1 MNCGTGIPACVDC
14 AENEPHRQG
23 CLCYRFAARLTKWY
37 EGAKRDLPWRKTRDP
52 YLILVSEIM
61 LQQTRAQ
68 AVIPYYEKFLERFP
82 TAQDLADA
90 GEAEVLRHWSGL
102 GYYQRARNLQKAA
115 RRIVERGAFPL
126 EYDAIRELPG
136 VGAYT
141 AAAVASIA
149 FGSRRAVVDGNVMRV
164 IARFT
169 GDAANIGAPA
179 TRILFEKVAGALLDQ
194 DDPGRFNQAMME
206 LGATICL
213 PRNPLCLLCPVSTG
227 CEAHAQG
234 KQSQLPVKL
243 KRMHPV
249 RVEATLLMIER
260 AGRILLWRR
269 GSEAQRLGGFWE
281 LPSAEDLP
289 KARRL
294 ETLGSFRHS
303 ITNHNYI
310 FAVVKAAIA
319 RPASRYR
326 WFDQSQLE
334 GIPLSTTARKA
345 LALSA
350 RTIK

>member
-14 AENEPHRQG
+14 AEDEEHRQE
-23 CLCYRFAARLTKWY
+23 CLCYRAKLTKWY
-37 EGAKRDLPWRKTRDP
+37 DGAQRDLPWRKTRDP
-52 YLILVSEIM
+52 YRILVSEIM

-82 TAQDLADA
+82 TARDLADA
-90 GEAEVLRHWSGL
+90 SEAEVLRQWSGL

-115 RRIVERGAFPL
+115 RQIVERGGFPR

-169 GDAANIGAPA
+169 GDAADIGAL
-179 TRILFEKVAGALLDQ
+179 TTKLRFEKVASTLLDP
-194 DDPGRFNQAMME
+194 DDPGRFNQATME

-213 PRNPLCLLCPVSTG
+213 PRNPLCLLCPVSAG

-243 KRMHPV
+243 KRTQPI

-269 GSEAQRLGGFWE
+269 SPDAQRLGGFWE
-281 LPSAEDLP
+281 LPSGEELP

-310 FAVVKAAIA
+310 FTVTKAAIA
-319 RPASRYR
+319 RAASRFH
-326 WFDQSQLE
+326 WFDHSQLD
-334 GIPLSTTARKA
+334 GMPLSTTTRKA
-345 LALSA
+345 LALVGRS
-350 RTIK
+350 IK

>member
-1 MNCGTGIPACVDC
+1 
-14 AENEPHRQG
+14 
-23 CLCYRFAARLTKWY
+23 
-37 EGAKRDLPWRKTRDP
+37 
-52 YLILVSEIM
+52 M

-68 AVIPYYEKFLERFP
+68 AVIPYYEKFLARFP

-90 GEAEVLRHWSGL
+90 NEAEVLRGWSGL

-115 RRIVERGAFPL
+115 RQIVERGAFPL

-149 FGSRRAVVDGNVMRV
+149 FGSHRAVVDGNVLRV

-169 GDAANIGAPA
+169 GDAADIGAAA
-179 TRILFEKVAGALLDQ
+179 TRIRFEEVARTLLDPNN
-194 DDPGRFNQAMME
+194 PGRFNQAMME

-213 PRNPLCLLCPVSTG
+213 PRNPMCLLCPVSAG
-227 CEAHAQG
+227 CEARAQS

-243 KRMHPV
+243 KRMQAV

-269 GSEAQRLGGFWE
+269 SSDAQRLGGFWE
-281 LPSAEDLP
+281 LPSPEDMP

-303 ITNHNYI
+303 ITNHNYT

-319 RPASRYR
+319 RPAGRFC
-326 WFDQSQLE
+326 WFDHAQLE
-334 GIPLSTTARKA
+334 GIPLSTTTRKA
-345 LALSA
+345 LALRA

>member
-1 MNCGTGIPACVDC
+1 
-14 AENEPHRQG
+14 
-23 CLCYRFAARLTKWY
+23 
-37 EGAKRDLPWRKTRDP
+37 
-52 YLILVSEIM
+52 M

-68 AVIPYYEKFLERFP
+68 AVIPYYEKFLARFP

-90 GEAEVLRHWSGL
+90 NEAEVLRGWSGL

-115 RRIVERGAFPL
+115 RQIVERGAFPR

-149 FGSRRAVVDGNVMRV
+149 FGSHRAVVDGNVLRV

-169 GDAANIGAPA
+169 GDAADIGAAA
-179 TRILFEKVAGALLDQ
+179 TRIRFEEVARTLLDPNN
-194 DDPGRFNQAMME
+194 PGRFNQAMME

-213 PRNPLCLLCPVSTG
+213 PRNPMCLLCPVSAG
-227 CEAHAQG
+227 CEARAQN

-243 KRMHPV
+243 KRMQAV

-269 GSEAQRLGGFWE
+269 SSDAQRLGGFWE
-281 LPSAEDLP
+281 LPSAEDMP

-303 ITNHNYI
+303 ITNHNYT

-319 RPASRYR
+319 RPTGRFR
-326 WFDQSQLE
+326 WFDHAQLE
-334 GIPLSTTARKA
+334 GIPLSTTTRKA
-345 LALSA
+345 LALRA